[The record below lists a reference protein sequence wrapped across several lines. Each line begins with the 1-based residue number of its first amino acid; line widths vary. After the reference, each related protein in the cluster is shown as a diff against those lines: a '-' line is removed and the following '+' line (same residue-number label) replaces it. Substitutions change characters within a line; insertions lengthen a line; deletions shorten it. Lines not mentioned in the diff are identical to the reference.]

1 MSRTMLVVDDDASIR
16 ELVAEALADEG
27 YTVETATG
35 GAQALDMVA
44 RAVPDAIILDIWM
57 PSLDGFDFMRTLRAD
72 DRTRDVPVVAIS
84 AAYPER
90 AALDLGVQ
98 EFVAKP
104 FDVAALMA
112 AVKRAMAPDGVEDDS
127 ESSESP
133 TTLPQGA

>member
-16 ELVAEALADEG
+16 ELVADALRDEG
-27 YTVETATG
+27 YAVETAAG

-44 RAVPDAIILDIWM
+44 RAVPDAIVLDIWM

-72 DRTRDVPVVAIS
+72 DKTRDVPVVAIS

-104 FDVAALMA
+104 FDVSALVE
-112 AVKRAMAPDGVEDDS
+112 AVKRAMATTGEGGN
-127 ESSESP
+127 ESRKEAC
-133 TTLPQGA
+133 QGA

>member
-16 ELVAEALADEG
+16 ELVAEALEGAG
-27 YTVETATG
+27 YTVKTAEG
-35 GAQALDMVA
+35 GAKALDMVA
-44 RAVPDAIILDIWM
+44 QAVPDAIVLDIWM
-57 PSLDGFDFMRTLRAD
+57 PTLDGFDFMRTLRAT

-104 FDVAALMA
+104 FEVSALLA
-112 AVKRAMAPDGVEDDS
+112 AVERAMTPPDSAGT
-127 ESSESP
+127 ESP